1 MNKKVHFIKFLIVTC
16 FTFSSIGLNA
26 TEIWVSTTGDNK
38 NPGTELKPLA
48 SLDMAIRKARELR
61 RLSDPAIKDGIN
73 IFLKGG
79 VYELQDPIFIRPED
93 AGTATSPTIIQ
104 NVKNEIPVL
113 SGGILVKG
121 WKKASTRIEGL
132 PSIAQGKVWV
142 ADAPQIA
149 GNIVDFRQ
157 LWVDDRKGIRSMSTA
172 EGEMDRILSWNHQE
186 ETCWI
191 PKPKLKDFKFQQGME
206 LFIHQWWAIANL
218 RIKNIQTK
226 GDSVK
231 LFFYQPESKIQS
243 EHPWPAPWQSK
254 ETGNSGFYLSNSI
267 QFLDQEAEWFLD
279 KVNRKIYYWP
289 REDENL
295 AKANVRIPY
304 LENLVKIE
312 GTIDQPVSHVHFKGI
327 NFSHS
332 TFLRP
337 SLQGHVPLQAGMYLL
352 DAYKLKIPGTPDK
365 AGLENQGWIGRPRAA
380 VEVKYS
386 LNTSFEDCVF
396 TQLGSTGL
404 DYQKGNH
411 FDLIQGNLFKD
422 IGGTAINVGV
432 FSDEAFETHLPYN
445 PKDSREVS
453 SNTTIAN
460 NLITNVTNEDW
471 GCVGIGAGY
480 AKNILI
486 KHNEINEISYSGISL
501 GWGWTKTIN
510 AMSNN
515 HVYANKITHYAKHM
529 YDVAGVY
536 TLSSQPGSSIT
547 ENVVDSIYK
556 APFAHI
562 LDHWFY
568 FYTDEGTSY
577 FNVKNNWCPEEK
589 FLQNANGPGNVWE
602 NNGPMV
608 SKEIKQKA
616 GLESKYHHLRKQ
628 KELPDDRWEF
638 NKNK

>member
-1 MNKKVHFIKFLIVTC
+1 MNNKSNFIKYIITAC
-16 FTFSSIGLNA
+16 FVLLSVGINA
-26 TEIWVSTTGDNK
+26 TEIWVSPKGDNK

-48 SLDMAIRKARELR
+48 TLDMAIRKARELR
-61 RLSDPAIKDGIN
+61 RLSDPAVKNGIH

-79 VYELQDPIFIRPED
+79 IYELQDPVFIRPED
-93 AGTATSPTIIQ
+93 AGTLASPTIIQ
-104 NVKNEIPVL
+104 NAKNEKPVL

-121 WKKASTRIEGL
+121 WKKASSKVEGL
-132 PSIAQGKVWV
+132 PAIAKGKVWV
-142 ADAPQIA
+142 ADAPQMA
-149 GNIVDFRQ
+149 DNIVDFRQ
-157 LWVDDRKGIRSMSTA
+157 LWVDDKKAIRSMSTA

-191 PKPKLKDFKFQQGME
+191 PKPKLKDFKYQPGME

-226 GDSVK
+226 GDSLK
-231 LFFYQPESKIQS
+231 LSFYQPESKIQS

-267 QFLDQEAEWFLD
+267 QFLDQAGEWYLD

-289 REDENL
+289 LEDENL

-327 NFSHS
+327 TFSHS
-332 TFLRP
+332 TFNRP
-337 SLQGHVPLQAGMYLL
+337 SQKGHVPLQAGMYLL
-352 DAYKLKIPGTPDK
+352 DAYKLKTPGTPDK

-380 VEVKYS
+380 VEVNFS
-386 LNTSFEDCVF
+386 DHTSFEDCAF

-411 FDLIQGNLFKD
+411 NDLIQGNLFKD

-445 PKDSREVS
+445 PKDTREVS

-480 AKNILI
+480 VKNIQI
-486 KHNEINEISYSGISL
+486 RHNEINEISYSGISL
-501 GWGWTKTIN
+501 GWGWTRTIN

-536 TLSSQPGSSIT
+536 TLSAQPGSSIT

-577 FNVKNNWCPEEK
+577 FNVKNNWCPAEK

-608 SKEIKQKA
+608 SEEIKQKA
-616 GLESKYHHLRKQ
+616 GLQTKYQYLRKH

-638 NKNK
+638 NKSN

>member
-1 MNKKVHFIKFLIVTC
+1 MNNKSNFIKYIITAC
-16 FTFSSIGLNA
+16 FVLLSVGINA
-26 TEIWVSTTGDNK
+26 TEIWVSPKGDNK

-48 SLDMAIRKARELR
+48 TLDMAIRKARELR
-61 RLSDPAIKDGIN
+61 RLSDPAVKNGIH

-79 VYELQDPIFIRPED
+79 IYELQDPVFIRPED
-93 AGTATSPTIIQ
+93 AGILASPTIIQ
-104 NVKNEIPVL
+104 NAKNEKPVL

-121 WKKASTRIEGL
+121 WKKASAKVEGL
-132 PSIAQGKVWV
+132 PAIAKGKVWV
-142 ADAPQIA
+142 ADAPQMA
-149 GNIVDFRQ
+149 DNIVDFRQ
-157 LWVDDRKGIRSMSTA
+157 LWVDDKKAIRSMSTA

-191 PKPKLKDFKFQQGME
+191 PKPKLKDFKYQPGME

-226 GDSVK
+226 GDSLK
-231 LFFYQPESKIQS
+231 LSFYQPESKIQS

-267 QFLDQEAEWFLD
+267 QFLDQAGEWYLD

-289 REDENL
+289 LEDENL

-327 NFSHS
+327 TFSHS
-332 TFLRP
+332 TFNRP
-337 SLQGHVPLQAGMYLL
+337 SQKGHVPLQAGMYLL
-352 DAYKLKIPGTPDK
+352 DAYKLKTPGTPDK

-380 VEVKYS
+380 VEVNFS
-386 LNTSFEDCVF
+386 DHTSFEDCAF

-411 FDLIQGNLFKD
+411 NDLIQGNLFKD

-445 PKDSREVS
+445 PKDTREVS

-480 AKNILI
+480 VKNIQI
-486 KHNEINEISYSGISL
+486 RHNEINEISYSGISL
-501 GWGWTKTIN
+501 GWGWTRTIN

-536 TLSSQPGSSIT
+536 TLSAQPGSSIT

-577 FNVKNNWCPEEK
+577 FNVKNNWCPAEK

-608 SKEIKQKA
+608 SEEIKQKA
-616 GLESKYHHLRKQ
+616 GLQTKYQYLRKH

-638 NKNK
+638 NKSN